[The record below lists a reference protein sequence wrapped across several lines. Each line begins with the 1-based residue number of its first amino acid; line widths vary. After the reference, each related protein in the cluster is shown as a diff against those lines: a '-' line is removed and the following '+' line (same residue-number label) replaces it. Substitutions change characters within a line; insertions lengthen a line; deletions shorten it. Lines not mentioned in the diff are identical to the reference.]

1 VSEMHEP
8 GVLAAGEEPVREYL
22 RRLGMPEP
30 DISVYLDEAR
40 RGPGPAPTAGRT
52 TPTPALDKLSDRG
65 PGFRSASKCPVLPES
80 FSLSVSR

>member
-1 VSEMHEP
+1 MSEMHEP

-40 RGPGPAPTAGRT
+40 RGPGPATFT
-52 TPTPALDKLSDRG
+52 
-65 PGFRSASKCPVLPES
+65 FSAHDEGLIPNSG
-80 FSLSVSR
+80 